1 MRILIL
7 LASLYFSIGL
17 SQAEALAPGAAG
29 QHPAP
34 EKMATLIIGRDP
46 KVPNTCA
53 VELLVENKP
62 VAQLPTGKSVSLD
75 VPAGTLYLR
84 ARLQSADHCDA
95 AGLASGQSVLLEPG
109 ETRQY
114 LVMLDNNALF
124 LAPHLH

>member
-7 LASLYFSIGL
+7 LASLYFSLGL
-17 SQAEALAPGAAG
+17 SQADSRENGESELR
-29 QHPAP
+29 PAP
-34 EKMATLIIGRDP
+34 EHMAQLVIGRDR
-46 KVPNTCA
+46 KVPNACA

-62 VAQLPTGKSVSLD
+62 VAQLPAGKSVRLD

-84 ARLQSADHCDA
+84 ARLKSADSCNA
-95 AGLASGQSVLLEPG
+95 AGLASGQSVLLEAG

-124 LAPHLH
+124 LAPQL

>member
-7 LASLYFSIGL
+7 LASLYCSLGL
-17 SQAEALAPGAAG
+17 SHAEALAPGAAG
-29 QHPAP
+29 QQPAA
-34 EKMATLIIGRDP
+34 EEMAKLIIGRDH
-46 KVPNTCA
+46 KVPNACA
-53 VELLVENKP
+53 VELLVEKKP

-84 ARLQSADHCDA
+84 ARLKPADNCDA

-124 LAPHLH
+124 LAPQLH